1 MGPSPR
7 TSHHRQGASNSP
19 KTGSEGFDPH
29 RLWQIIRRRR
39 FYLIL
44 PVLVIGSVL
53 GAGVTT
59 ISPLYQSSVRILLE
73 DRSTGT
79 DVDKL
84 MTREARRVRD
94 LENLVMVRETLMS
107 QQLLTRVI
115 RNLQLRNDKEI
126 QEQARILQETK
137 LPDQTLSLIA
147 ERLLVDRLRHKLIVS
162 YQEGNLFLISME
174 DNDPYTAYKLTEAV
188 TEAFVEE
195 MNRRR
200 VEGLIETTSF
210 TDQQLES
217 ARQNLK
223 AAEAEL
229 EKFKRTRVIQETLTN
244 NPVNEKNSRQAEGIL
259 QNVKLDLT
267 ENGREI
273 TRIDNELFSM
283 LDSPPRN
290 LRFRDDPQVQGIR
303 DRLEALEQQD
313 YVSQLSGTVSTASG
327 ITPEQQR
334 IGVQRNRL
342 NTRMLEIMSDN
353 YPNLP
358 KHALEI
364 LARKAELMVVDEV
377 LRKHQDKIQ
386 GEYDAYQQRIKK
398 KPALEAEL
406 RRLEQKVSQ
415 EESIYNH
422 LIDAE
427 NSNELRLAA
436 NESGFGI
443 SVRVLEPAYKAIA
456 PFKPD
461 KKKIALMGV
470 VLALGIGMGAIFLA
484 EYVDSSFKDVD
495 EVEHILGLRVVG
507 TLPRFA
513 DTYEWSLKKRRT
525 VFVWRTAFIVT
536 LVTAM
541 VLFVLYYRQ
550 AMVHDHI
557 QPLSPLSES
566 AAPST
571 APEDSQ

>member
-19 KTGSEGFDPH
+19 KAGSEGFDPH
-29 RLWQIIRRRR
+29 RLWQIVRRRR

-147 ERLLVDRLRHKLIVS
+147 ERLLVNRLRHKLFVS
-162 YQEGNLFLISME
+162 NQEGNLFLISME

-217 ARQNLK
+217 ARQTLK
-223 AAEAEL
+223 DAETEL
-229 EKFKRTRVIQETLTN
+229 EKFKRTRVIQDTLSN
-244 NPVNEKNSRQAEGIL
+244 NPVNEKNSRKAEGIL
-259 QNVKLDLT
+259 QDVKLDLT
-267 ENGREI
+267 ENEREI
-273 TRIDNELFSM
+273 TRIDNELYS
-283 LDSPPRN
+283 LVASPPRN
-290 LRFRDDPQVQGIR
+290 SRYKDDPQVQGIR
-303 DRLEALEQQD
+303 DRLEALEKQD
-313 YVSQLSGTVSTASG
+313 YVAQLGSSPVPASG

-342 NTRMLEIMSDN
+342 NTRMLEIMSDS
-353 YPNLP
+353 YPELP

-364 LARKAELMVVDEV
+364 LARKAELTIVDEV
-377 LRKHQDKIQ
+377 LRRHQDQIQ
-386 GEYDAYQQRIKK
+386 TEYDGFQQRIKG

-406 RRLEQKVSQ
+406 RRLEQKVSN

-443 SVRVLEPAYKAIA
+443 SVRVLEPAFKAIA

-513 DTYEWSLKKRRT
+513 DTYEWSLKRKRT

-541 VLFVLYYRQ
+541 LLFVLYYRQ
-550 AMVHDHI
+550 AMIHDRI
-557 QPLSPLSES
+557 QPLSPLTES
-566 AAPST
+566 AAP
-571 APEDSQ
+571 AREDSP